1 MRTFRILFSKELKSY
16 FLTPFGWL
24 IMAFAAMM
32 QGLSLSTT
40 LKEYSESAM
49 SENLVFATF
58 QSPIFWFYY
67 LFLFPVLT
75 MRLFSEEN
83 RSGTL
88 EGLLTAP
95 VKTWQ
100 VVL

>member
-1 MRTFRILFSKELKSY
+1 MRTFRILFFKELKSY

-24 IMAFAAMM
+24 IMAFAALM
-32 QGLSLSTT
+32 QGFLLSSA
-40 LKEYSESAM
+40 LKQYSETAM

-58 QSPIFWFYY
+58 QSTMFWFYF

-83 RSGTL
+83 R
-88 EGLLTAP
+88 
-95 VKTWQ
+95 
-100 VVL
+100 